1 MVEGTNSNDLCYR
14 CFEELEDE
22 MSTRLEGLEEEQEK
36 MYNRLEELEQETYTQ
51 FGKAGRF
58 KQTFK
63 KFCRLWGRLL
73 AARITIA
80 VVRFAFG
87 LDEEKKVIEG
97 LLVIGKMGCGRR
109 GFLNAT

>member
-1 MVEGTNSNDLCYR
+1 
-14 CFEELEDE
+14 
-22 MSTRLEGLEEEQEK
+22 
-36 MYNRLEELEQETYTQ
+36 
-51 FGKAGRF
+51 
-58 KQTFK
+58 
-63 KFCRLWGRLL
+63 L

-80 VVRFAFG
+80 VVCFAFG